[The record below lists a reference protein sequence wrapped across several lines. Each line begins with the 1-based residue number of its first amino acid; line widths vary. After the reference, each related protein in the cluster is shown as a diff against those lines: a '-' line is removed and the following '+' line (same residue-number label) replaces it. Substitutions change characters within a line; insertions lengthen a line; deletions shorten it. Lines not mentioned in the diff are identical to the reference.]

1 MGCEYGPS
9 PIFTVVSSDIPN
21 AGKRP
26 DTPKPEI
33 NEVGESAC
41 VTGLSS
47 LAQRLTQDILVAH
60 ERVHYG
66 FPMPE
71 FLLLA
76 HKWEFAHPDL
86 TISQQLHQ
94 YVDFRDITIG
104 YPLSINAYLY
114 ITDPAAYGLP
124 RGLTEEEVLNS
135 FLRNSVRITYIVK
148 NTDLK

>member
-9 PIFTVVSSDIPN
+9 PIFTVVTSDIPN

-47 LAQRLTQDILVAH
+47 LAQRLTQDILIAH
-60 ERVHYG
+60 ERQHYG

-76 HKWEFAHPDL
+76 HEWEFAHPDL
-86 TISQQLHQ
+86 RISQQLFQ

>member
-9 PIFTVVSSDIPN
+9 PIFSVVSSDVPN
-21 AGKRP
+21 SGKRP
-26 DTPKPEI
+26 DTPTPEI
-33 NEVGESAC
+33 NEVGESSC

-47 LAQRLTQDILVAH
+47 LARRLEQDIRIAVA
-60 ERVHYG
+60 RTKYG
-66 FPMPE
+66 FEMPQ

-76 HKWEFAHPDL
+76 HDYEFEHPDL
-86 TISQQLHQ
+86 AILPQLRK

-124 RGLTEEEVLNS
+124 KGLTEEEVLNS

-148 NTDLK
+148 NTEL